1 MSNRKTQPLIGLAQ
15 NPETTDV
22 SYGSTREKLAK
33 MVRIVPKT
41 NDNINKLF
49 ELNRL
54 KMNTC
59 NIAIKH
65 IWFK

>member
-1 MSNRKTQPLIGLAQ
+1 MTMEFK
-15 NPETTDV
+15 V
-22 SYGSTREKLAK
+22 
-33 MVRIVPKT
+33 

-54 KMNTC
+54 GRNTW
-59 NIAIKH
+59 NTAIKH